1 MTNTTTP
8 AVLAGLAEALATFA
22 AVVPGI
28 AEGAEHLTCSEAEAI
43 AGVLA
48 AIGSADDSAAFIR
61 GHAYGDDD
69 EDDMHRALYLELHKL
84 PAGWVR
90 GQGA

>member
-1 MTNTTTP
+1 MTISATT
-8 AVLAGLAEALATFA
+8 LATLTALGDALTTFA

-28 AEGAEHLTCSEAEAI
+28 REGAEHLTCTEAEAI

-48 AIGSADDSAAFIR
+48 ASGHQDAADDFIW

-69 EDDMHRALYLELHKL
+69 EDDLHRDLYLKAHRL
-84 PAGWVR
+84 PAE
-90 GQGA
+90 